1 MALRPLAALF
11 PLLFPLLAACTQ
23 TSGPSLN
30 QRYGGVPPPL
40 EGLGRI
46 YVYRDD
52 FPLFPAVAPDVIV
65 NGQKVGE
72 AAFASLFYRDAA
84 PGRYEAF
91 LTSDEENPVYFYLA
105 AGQSRFLKAVIDLR
119 ITGTKIGLELVP
131 EAQGREE
138 SADLNTE
145 NGEAGDGETGD
156 GETGDAETGDGET
169 LVGSQGTAE

>member
-1 MALRPLAALF
+1 MAFRPIAALL
-11 PLLFPLLAACTQ
+11 PLLFTLLAACTQ
-23 TSGPSLN
+23 PGGPSLN
-30 QRYGGVPPPL
+30 QRYGGVPPPP
-40 EGLGRI
+40 EGLGRL

-65 NGQKVGE
+65 NGRKVGE

-105 AGQSRFLKAVIDLR
+105 AGQSRFLKAAIDLR
-119 ITGTKIGLELVP
+119 VTGAKIVLELVP

-138 SADLNTE
+138 AADLNTE
-145 NGEAGDGETGD
+145 DGETGD
-156 GETGDAETGDGET
+156 EAETV
-169 LVGSQGTAE
+169 VGSEGGAE